1 MSYNKMR
8 FWVSAFI
15 FITTIML
22 FASIFY
28 VLKSKGIFDKHYTY
42 AFYADNASGFD
53 IGTPIK
59 YSGFKIGYINKI
71 EFTYDGK
78 VFVHFIINAKNAKWI
93 NKRAYLELKKP
104 LIGGAEISVVSDPN
118 HPVITPNAILDFEVQ
133 DDINSL
139 VEKLKPIMI
148 QVQHII
154 ANIDRLTTDLA
165 DKNGSVQKTLSNIET
180 LTSKFAKSRSIIDA
194 VTGETNSSKN
204 ITQSITYLKDS
215 LKEVQNITV
224 EIENIVKEL
233 NANII
238 KPSEEIPKHIND
250 ILIDVK
256 QKLKNLD
263 ALVSAVGSSDKDIVA
278 LREQILLGVDK
289 ANNLLNKINAL
300 IENNNKKVKLP

>member
-118 HPVITPNAILDFEVQ
+118 HPIITPNAILDFEVQ

-154 ANIDRLTTDLA
+154 ANIDKLTTDLA
-165 DKNGSVQKTLSNIET
+165 DKNGSVQKTLSNVET

-204 ITQSITYLKDS
+204 ITQSIAYLKES
-215 LKEVQNITV
+215 LKEVENITIEV
-224 EIENIVKEL
+224 EKIVKEL
-233 NANII
+233 NTNII
-238 KPSEEIPKHIND
+238 KPSEEIPKNIND

-256 QKLKNLD
+256 KKLKNLD

-289 ANNLLNKINAL
+289 ANNLLNKINTL

>member
-78 VFVHFIINAKNAKWI
+78 VFVHFIVNAKNAKWI

-154 ANIDRLTTDLA
+154 ANIDKLTTDLA
-165 DKNGSVQKTLSNIET
+165 DKNGSVQKTLSNVET

-204 ITQSITYLKDS
+204 ITQSIAYLKES
-215 LKEVQNITV
+215 LKEVENITIEV
-224 EIENIVKEL
+224 EKIVKEL
-233 NANII
+233 NTNII
-238 KPSEEIPKHIND
+238 KPSEEIPKNIND

-256 QKLKNLD
+256 KKLKNLD

-289 ANNLLNKINAL
+289 ANNLLNKINTL

>member
-78 VFVHFIINAKNAKWI
+78 VFVHFIVDAKNAKWI

-154 ANIDRLTTDLA
+154 ANIDKLTTDLA
-165 DKNGSVQKTLSNIET
+165 DKNGSVQKTLSNVET
-180 LTSKFAKSRSIIDA
+180 LTSKFSKSRSIIDA

-204 ITQSITYLKDS
+204 ITQSIAYLKES
-215 LKEVQNITV
+215 LKEVQNITIEV
-224 EIENIVKEL
+224 EKIVKEL
-233 NANII
+233 NTNII
-238 KPSEEIPKHIND
+238 KPSEEIPKNIND
-250 ILIDVK
+250 ILVDVK
-256 QKLKNLD
+256 KKLKNLD

>member
-78 VFVHFIINAKNAKWI
+78 VFVHFIVNAKNAKWI

-118 HPVITPNAILDFEVQ
+118 HPIITPNAILDFEVQ

-154 ANIDRLTTDLA
+154 ANIDKLTTDLA
-165 DKNGSVQKTLSNIET
+165 DKNGSVQKTLSNVET

-204 ITQSITYLKDS
+204 ITQSIAYLKES
-215 LKEVQNITV
+215 LKEVENITIEV
-224 EIENIVKEL
+224 EKIVKEL
-233 NANII
+233 NTNII
-238 KPSEEIPKHIND
+238 KPSEEIPKNIND

-256 QKLKNLD
+256 KKLKNLD

-289 ANNLLNKINAL
+289 ANNLLNKINTL